1 MSAMSVTFLSSRF
14 FGRSPGWIGRLV
26 SHGTNTRSETM
37 EKIASQ
43 GISVLIKPFSTKH
56 ILELIERPPASVS
69 HDLN

>member
-1 MSAMSVTFLSSRF
+1 
-14 FGRSPGWIGRLV
+14 
-26 SHGTNTRSETM
+26 M